1 MIGRCSRGTCAAY
14 VFVGGAAVYLHSP
27 QNIRR
32 ARRALIHLNI
42 DRAPVMRS
50 CERCQFERATLSDSP
65 AYLLAQPHG
74 ALVSLRRGDGLRY
87 LCSPEAAESFVLLY
101 GIDRLGAI
109 FKRNAMPPWTWYRDH
124 MAIIAAADCTLT
136 EGHYLTLG
144 STEVGASDA

>member
-1 MIGRCSRGTCAAY
+1 MTRCPRTTCAAY
-14 VFVGGAAVYLHSP
+14 VFVGGAAIYLYSP

-32 ARRALIHLNI
+32 ARRALIETGV

-50 CERCQFERATLSDSP
+50 CERCRFERGALSGSP
-65 AYLLAQPHG
+65 AYVLAQPHG

-87 LCSPEAAESFVLLY
+87 LCSPETAEAFVFLY

-124 MAIIAAADCTLT
+124 MAILAAADCTLA
-136 EGHYLTLG
+136 EGYYLTLG
-144 STEVGASDA
+144 MT